1 MEKFE
6 ELANALADL
15 NEEKTLRT
23 TKETLEAGEDPVEIL
38 ESCRNG
44 ITIVGDRFERGE
56 YFLSELVMAAE
67 IFKEAME
74 LVRPKLEKV
83 VAKPLGKIVIGT
95 VKGDIHDIG
104 KNIAIA
110 LLEAAGF
117 EVHDLGVNTPPEKF
131 VDAIKEVNPEIVGMS
146 CLLTL
151 SIESMRKT
159 VEAIRE
165 ANLREGVKVIIG
177 GGRVDEVACEYIV
190 ADAYTDNAVRGVTI
204 CKKWIG
210 GK

>member
-15 NEEKTLRT
+15 NEEKALRT
-23 TKETLEAGEDPVEIL
+23 TKEALEAGEDPVEIL

-159 VEAIRE
+159 VEAIGE

-177 GGRVDEVACEYIV
+177 GGRVDEVAYEYVV
-190 ADAYTDNAVRGVTI
+190 ADAYTDNAVGGVTI
-204 CKKWIG
+204 CKKWVG

>member
-1 MEKFE
+1 MAE

-15 NEEKTLRT
+15 NEEEVLRT
-23 TKETLEAGEDPVEIL
+23 TKETLEAGEDPVKIL

-83 VAKPLGKIVIGT
+83 VVKPLGKIVIGT

-117 EVHDLGVNTPPEKF
+117 EVHDLGVNTPAEKF
-131 VDAIKEVNPEIVGMS
+131 VDTIKGVNPEIVGMS

-177 GGRVDEVACEYIV
+177 GGRVDEVACEYVV

-204 CKKWIG
+204 CKKWVG
-210 GK
+210 GE

>member
-1 MEKFE
+1 MGE

-15 NEEKTLRT
+15 NEEKVLRT
-23 TKETLEAGEDPVEIL
+23 TKETLDAGEDPVTIL

-67 IFKEAME
+67 IFKEAVE
-74 LVRPKLEKV
+74 LIRPKLEKV
-83 VAKPLGKIVIGT
+83 VVKPLGKIVIGT

-117 EVHDLGVNTPPEKF
+117 ELHDLGVDVPSEKF
-131 VDAIKEVNPEIVGMS
+131 IDAIKEVKPEIVGMS
-146 CLLTL
+146 GLLTL
-151 SIESMRKT
+151 AIESMRKT

-165 ANLREGVKVIIG
+165 ANLRETVNIIIG
-177 GGRVDEVACEYIV
+177 GGRVDEAASEYV
-190 ADAYTDNAVRGVTI
+190 MADAYTDSAAEGVKI

-210 GK
+210 GE

>member
-1 MEKFE
+1 MAE

-15 NEEKTLRT
+15 NEEKALRT
-23 TKETLEAGEDPVEIL
+23 TKEALEAGEDPVEIL

-159 VEAIRE
+159 VEAIGE

-177 GGRVDEVACEYIV
+177 GGRVDEVAYEYVV
-190 ADAYTDNAVRGVTI
+190 ADAYTDNAVGGVTI
-204 CKKWIG
+204 CKKWVG